1 MKRFAFIIYVAVIG
15 VLITATVLE
24 KTYGTPFVKDHIYG
38 AWWFIAMW
46 ALLCVS
52 SIVVLI
58 RRKVYQRPAAMLV
71 HLSLVAILVGAFIT
85 HLFGVQGAM
94 HLRKGE
100 VSNLML
106 DRETELIEQ
115 LPFQMRLIDF
125 GLQYYPDTQ
134 LPMDYRSVLAIE
146 GTSDTLTVSMNQIG
160 KCHTYRFY
168 QSDYDPDLQGTYL
181 AVSRDPW
188 GIGITYTAYA
198 LLFVSLIWMLITDR
212 LAVKGKRMRRSTLFY
227 ALFLLACFV
236 LLLTHFMRKY
246 SPETHPLPVL
256 NSRLLPIHVST
267 IMMAYVL
274 FVILALQ
281 SLVALIAH
289 WIAAKGREVKQ
300 LSLLSRGSHFNLKLA
315 LTLLAIGIM
324 LGAIWANQSWGRYW
338 GWDPKEV
345 WALITLMVYAVPL
358 HAFQRENIKLENVN
372 IGNSKGQRTKV
383 NVECQMVNSQW
394 LNGQWLNGKWL
405 NGKWYYLYLLLAP
418 LSVAITYFGVN
429 FFLGG
434 MHSYA

>member
-1 MKRFAFIIYVAVIG
+1 MGDLRKAKNRRVVFLPDLVQRPG
-15 VLITATVLE
+15 VLRDAGSFLFICCLILLPPVLPVSCRKPE
-24 KTYGTPFVKDHIYG
+24 LPESGVEAEPEPVADSAEVRVRWQEPGSSEPTYFC
-38 AWWFIAMW
+38 W
-46 ALLCVS
+46 
-52 SIVVLI
+52 
-58 RRKVYQRPAAMLV
+58 
-71 HLSLVAILVGAFIT
+71 SL
-85 HLFGVQGAM
+85 
-94 HLRKGE
+94 
-100 VSNLML
+100 
-106 DRETELIEQ
+106 
-115 LPFQMRLIDF
+115 
-125 GLQYYPDTQ
+125 
-134 LPMDYRSVLAIE
+134 
-146 GTSDTLTVSMNQIG
+146 
-160 KCHTYRFY
+160 Y

-188 GIGITYTAYA
+188 GIGITYTGYA

-227 ALFLLACFV
+227 TLFLLACFV

-289 WIAAKGREVKQ
+289 WIAAKGREVRQ
-300 LSLLSRGSHFNLKLA
+300 LSLLSRGTHFNLKLA
-315 LTLLAIGIM
+315 LTLLATGIM

-358 HAFQRENIKLENVN
+358 HAFQREYIN
-372 IGNSKGQRTKV
+372 IGNPKGQRTKV
-383 NVECQMVNSQW
+383 NVECQMVN
-394 LNGQWLNGKWL
+394 GKWLNGKWS
-405 NGKWYYLYLLLAP
+405 NSKWYYLYLLLAP

>member
-1 MKRFAFIIYVAVIG
+1 MKIVDIYGWGLPKQADFLNHFKNNDTLYNQARALWSKLDSCTVWFIVAFVVIALVFAIIY
-15 VLITATVLE
+15 
-24 KTYGTPFVKDHIYG
+24 YGPYNNKPRRHYKVKH
-38 AWWFIAMW
+38 W
-46 ALLCVS
+46 
-52 SIVVLI
+52 
-58 RRKVYQRPAAMLV
+58 
-71 HLSLVAILVGAFIT
+71 
-85 HLFGVQGAM
+85 
-94 HLRKGE
+94 
-100 VSNLML
+100 
-106 DRETELIEQ
+106 
-115 LPFQMRLIDF
+115 
-125 GLQYYPDTQ
+125 
-134 LPMDYRSVLAIE
+134 
-146 GTSDTLTVSMNQIG
+146 
-160 KCHTYRFY
+160 
-168 QSDYDPDLQGTYL
+168 
-181 AVSRDPW
+181 
-188 GIGITYTAYA
+188 
-198 LLFVSLIWMLITDR
+198 LIWMLITDR

-227 ALFLLACFV
+227 TLFLLACFV

-289 WIAAKGREVKQ
+289 WIAAKGREVRQ
-300 LSLLSRGSHFNLKLA
+300 LSLLSRGTHFNLKLA
-315 LTLLAIGIM
+315 LTLLATGIM

-358 HAFQRENIKLENVN
+358 HAFQREYIN
-372 IGNSKGQRTKV
+372 IGNPKGQRTKV
-383 NVECQMVNSQW
+383 NVECQMVN
-394 LNGQWLNGKWL
+394 GKWLNGKWS
-405 NGKWYYLYLLLAP
+405 NSKWYYLYLLLAP

>member
-1 MKRFAFIIYVAVIG
+1 MKRFTFIIYVAVIG

-125 GLQYYPDTQ
+125 DLQYYPDTQ

-227 ALFLLACFV
+227 TLFLLACFV

-246 SPETHPLPVL
+246 SPV
-256 NSRLLPIHVST
+256 
-267 IMMAYVL
+267 
-274 FVILALQ
+274 
-281 SLVALIAH
+281 
-289 WIAAKGREVKQ
+289 AAKGREVKQ

-315 LTLLAIGIM
+315 LTLLATGIM

-372 IGNSKGQRTKV
+372 IGNPKGKWS
-383 NVECQMVNSQW
+383 NVECQMVNS
-394 LNGQWLNGKWL
+394 KWL